1 MELPTSASVTEM
13 RAGLVIQANVTEV
26 ESAFGQLGLSPTS
39 MLDADMFE
47 HAVNFVIPPRGSVLR
62 VNVVKYST
70 DWYDLW
76 LEGYCAAESCSYVYM
91 VRVFFWETSV
101 LAISLRSLDQNPF
114 ATVWARKGGSWALT
128 GASGKLRTGAASE
141 RYARLA
147 IKSVPRYSD
156 IWLFATTLRTRSLSS
171 P

>member
-91 VRVFFWETSV
+91 VRVFF
-101 LAISLRSLDQNPF
+101 
-114 ATVWARKGGSWALT
+114 
-128 GASGKLRTGAASE
+128 GKPPCWRF
-141 RYARLA
+141 R
-147 IKSVPRYSD
+147 
-156 IWLFATTLRTRSLSS
+156 
-171 P
+171 